1 MQLYCFQILAI
12 VKNTAVTMGV
22 QIPLQDT
29 DFISF
34 QYIPKMGLLDHMVIL
49 VLIFLIN

>member
-22 QIPLQDT
+22 QIPLGDT
-29 DFISF
+29 DFISLG
-34 QYIPKMGLLDHMVIL
+34 YIDTSGIVGSNDSS
-49 VLIFLIN
+49 IF